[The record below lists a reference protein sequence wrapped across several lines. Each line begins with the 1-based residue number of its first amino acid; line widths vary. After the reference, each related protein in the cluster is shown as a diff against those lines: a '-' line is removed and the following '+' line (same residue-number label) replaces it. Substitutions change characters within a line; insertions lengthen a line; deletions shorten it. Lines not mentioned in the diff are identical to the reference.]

1 MITGRAIPLV
11 FIAAIGLLSGVANA
25 TAGSTLEE
33 GWAAYA
39 RGDYQMALKLIQPF
53 AEQGD
58 PEVQYKLG
66 FMYQKGQGVVQ
77 DYGEAVKWYRLSAER
92 GQPFAQNN
100 LGVMYKNGWGIR
112 QDYVQAYHWFSLA
125 AEYYFEFEEM
135 NLERALQN
143 RQGVLTK
150 MTPEQISTAQNL
162 TRAWLPIPYSPG
174 APTKLIAR

>member
-1 MITGRAIPLV
+1 MIAGRAIYPV
-11 FIAAIGLLSGVANA
+11 FIAAIGLLVSVANA
-25 TAGSTLEE
+25 PAGNSLEE

-39 RGDYQMALKLIQPF
+39 RGDYKMAVKLIRPF
-53 AEQGD
+53 AVQGD

-77 DYGEAVKWYRLSAER
+77 DYGEAVKWYRLSADK

-100 LGVMYKNGWGIR
+100 LGVMYKNGWGVR
-112 QDYVQAYHWFSLA
+112 QDYVQAYHWFSLS

-143 RQGVLTK
+143 RQGVSTK
-150 MTPEQISTAQNL
+150 MTPKQISTAQKL
-162 TRAWLPIPYSPG
+162 TRAWRPIPYSPG
-174 APTKLIAR
+174 VPAKLIAR